1 MAGMIITK
9 EIGQPGQQKSIPV
22 TCKCCGKRLKK
33 PQAAKH
39 EICPRCQRDR
49 RY

>member
-1 MAGMIITK
+1 
-9 EIGQPGQQKSIPV
+9 V